1 MTSGWMVG
9 RVSAVSL
16 LAIVTVFAGGCGSDL
31 KAENEAL
38 TIQNR
43 ELQAQ
48 LDAAND
54 ALAASQQELM
64 ARGDAQYTG
73 GTGFSDIDGITVSQ
87 GPGGEVTVRVPGDVL
102 FSSGKV
108 DLKSSAKTTLS
119 QIAAVLKSDYA
130 GRTVRI
136 EGYTDTDPIRK
147 SKWKDN
153 LELSSM
159 RAMAVQ
165 RHLASQG
172 VPEDSMY
179 SAGMHTRNQ
188 QASKAQSRRVEIV
201 VIMN

>member
-1 MTSGWMVG
+1 MISGWKVG
-9 RVSAVSL
+9 RISAVAL
-16 LAIVTVFAGGCGSDL
+16 LAIVTLFAGGCSSEL
-31 KAENEAL
+31 QAENDAL
-38 TIQNR
+38 RVQNR

-48 LDAAND
+48 LDAANE
-54 ALAASQQELM
+54 ALML
-64 ARGDAQYTG
+64 AQDQPAYQPAPA
-73 GTGFSDIDGITVSQ
+73 GTGFDNISGIDVSTSA
-87 GPGGEVTVRVPGDVL
+87 GGEVTVRVPGDVL

-108 DLKSSAKTTLS
+108 DLKSSAKSTLN
-119 QIAAVLKSDYA
+119 QIASVLTSDYA

-136 EGYTDTDPIRK
+136 EGYTDTDPIKK

-172 VPEDSMY
+172 VPKDNMY
-179 SAGMHTRNQ
+179 AAGMHTRSQ